1 MESNMEKL
9 PKDFYLGAGLA
20 AVSAIF
26 LFFVIPK
33 AVVVPSNIKIISLRP
48 DFWPAILCV
57 VIIIL
62 SLLLLATSYI
72 NYRASSPTG
81 KQPHSSE
88 KIAPRPMAILKPLS
102 VIGVL
107 LLYYFSINFLGIILS
122 STAAL
127 LGLALLYG
135 ERNFKVLIP
144 LAIIVPVVLY
154 LFFSK
159 VANVPLP
166 IGDLFS

>member
-1 MESNMEKL
+1 MEKL

-72 NYRASSPTG
+72 NYSASSPTG

>member
-1 MESNMEKL
+1 MEKL

-26 LFFVIPK
+26 LFFVIPN

-48 DFWPAILCV
+48 DFWPAVLC
-57 VIIIL
+57 IIIIVL
-62 SLLLLATSYI
+62 SLLLLVTSYI
-72 NYRASSPTG
+72 KNRASSAIG
-81 KQPHSSE
+81 KQEHLEE
-88 KIAPRPMAILKPLS
+88 KTAPRAMAILKPLS
-102 VIGVL
+102 VIGIL
-107 LLYYFSINFLGIILS
+107 LLYYFAIDFLGIILS

-135 ERNFKVLIP
+135 ERNYKMLIP
-144 LAIIVPVVLY
+144 LAIVVPIVLY

-166 IGDLFS
+166 IGYLFS